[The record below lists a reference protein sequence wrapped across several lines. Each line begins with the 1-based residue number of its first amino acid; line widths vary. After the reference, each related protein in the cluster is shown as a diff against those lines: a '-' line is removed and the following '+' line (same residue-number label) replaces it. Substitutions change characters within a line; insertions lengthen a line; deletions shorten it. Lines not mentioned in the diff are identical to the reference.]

1 MERRQTFL
9 RLHPSTFFLLLVLVL
24 LRYKLSFIFVSR
36 NETTGNRQTQTCG
49 FNGHDKVERE
59 HI

>member
-9 RLHPSTFFLLLVLVL
+9 RLHPSTFFLLLL
-24 LRYKLSFIFVSR
+24 LRYNRSFIFVSQ
-36 NETTGNRQTQTCG
+36 NEPTGNRQTQTCG
-49 FNGHDKVERE
+49 FNAHDKVERE